1 MIDLGNNKSCA
12 WSVCLFRCTSANW
25 DVHRA
30 LLHLLRSF
38 FCPASLVSLTV
49 AVLCCDLV
57 TRLLVSVLLRPL
69 KRRHS
74 SLSGPLRLCSCEA
87 CLSRVGRYQRGGTVR
102 CWTGVLGQDGMYGL
116 AFSSARVLLYV
127 AAVVRSQ
134 DGVAPVVR
142 VKRAIDRSFLVDL
155 RVGIVRRA
163 SRSMELLYAVAGCY
177 RVRSP

>member
-1 MIDLGNNKSCA
+1 M
-12 WSVCLFRCTSANW
+12 
-25 DVHRA
+25 
-30 LLHLLRSF
+30 
-38 FCPASLVSLTV
+38 
-49 AVLCCDLV
+49 
-57 TRLLVSVLLRPL
+57 
-69 KRRHS
+69 
-74 SLSGPLRLCSCEA
+74 
-87 CLSRVGRYQRGGTVR
+87 R
-102 CWTGVLGQDGMYGL
+102 CWTGVLGQDGVYGL

-177 RVRSP
+177 HVRSP